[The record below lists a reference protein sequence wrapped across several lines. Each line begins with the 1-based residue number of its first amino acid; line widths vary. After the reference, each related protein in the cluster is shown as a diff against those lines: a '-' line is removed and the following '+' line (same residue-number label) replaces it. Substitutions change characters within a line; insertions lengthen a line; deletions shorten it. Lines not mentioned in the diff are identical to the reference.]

1 MIYIGH
7 FLHTTNQQEESEAD
21 RRHGEFNLLV
31 DAESREAAFRLFRDR
46 IHHFRD
52 TTDLFEGECR
62 VFLSRLLEFDTIPRE
77 RAVLT
82 DYKSMAGDPLMPYI
96 GCSLPS
102 EETDGC
108 RIIDWND
115 NTPEIDGRE
124 GQLFIKFDVHQDGVS
139 HE

>member
-124 GQLFIKFDVHQDGVS
+124 GQLFIKFEVHQDGAR

>member
-1 MIYIGH
+1 MIYIGN
-7 FLHTTNQQEESEAD
+7 FLHTTNQQEASEAD

-31 DAESREAAFRLFRDR
+31 DADGREAALGLFRER
-46 IHHFRD
+46 IQQFRD

-62 VFLSRLLEFDTIPRE
+62 IFLSRLLEFDSISTEKAI
-77 RAVLT
+77 LT
-82 DYKSMAGDPLMPYI
+82 NYKSIAGDPLMPYI
-96 GCSLPS
+96 GCSHPS

-108 RIIDWND
+108 RIIDWNE

-124 GQLFIKFDVHQDGVS
+124 GQLFLTFEARQQGVR

>member
-124 GQLFIKFDVHQDGVS
+124 GQLFIKFEAHQDGVR